1 MASYLDHQV
10 QVKYIVF
17 WVTKETVEVLQHL
30 FLCQEGAYKSF
41 PDNNCITLMIFS
53 HLVRAFTSPVGKTI
67 FKTWQ
72 GPDNTEEKTTL
83 GCLSSIHLV
92 SLSYMQAHTQ
102 THTNTQEHTHTQAHT
117 HNLPLT
123 IRATHAPRLTFSWK
137 RLQQFFSPS
146 KTNLLVDHLSSDK
159 KWRITVLNEWRQ
171 FRQCDIFPPTHWPNA
186 TFSSTRAPFSVFI
199 LF

>member
-1 MASYLDHQV
+1 MFDFTPGNQ
-10 QVKYIVF
+10 QKVF
-17 WVTKETVEVLQHL
+17 RWHHIWTIRFKWNTKVTKETVEVLQHL

-53 HLVRAFTSPVGKTI
+53 HLVRAFRSPVGKTI

-102 THTNTQEHTHTQAHT
+102 TRKNTRTRRHTHTT
-117 HNLPLT
+117 YL
-123 IRATHAPRLTFSWK
+123 S
-137 RLQQFFSPS
+137 QF
-146 KTNLLVDHLSSDK
+146 
-159 KWRITVLNEWRQ
+159 EQ
-171 FRQCDIFPPTHWPNA
+171 PTHHVSPFLENVCNNFFHLPKLICWSIICPQ
-186 TFSSTRAPFSVFI
+186 TRNGE
-199 LF
+199 